1 MQEKKTAETDEP
13 FKGVDAFT
21 KFFADNYWD
30 KTTNVI
36 FDLAHGWAHWIANM
50 WGMLANQGQ
59 MKYKENRRQFEH
71 DLGRFM
77 DRDGNP
83 VTPWMANKT
92 RGILVQDWAQA
103 VLKLPLGWESITQF
117 FEKPFQAKIAEKLAH
132 AGDLGNYTK
141 NITYSHL

>member
-1 MQEKKTAETDEP
+1 MQEKKTAETDEA

-21 KFFADNYWD
+21 KFFAENYWD

-50 WGMLANQGQ
+50 WGMMANQGQ
-59 MKYKENRRQFEH
+59 MKYKGNRRQFEH

-92 RGILVQDWAQA
+92 RSRYSSSR
-103 VLKLPLGWESITQF
+103 LGTSITQA
-117 FEKPFQAKIAEKLAH
+117 PSR
-132 AGDLGNYTK
+132 LGKYDAVLREAFPSQDSGE
-141 NITYSHL
+141 IGSCR